1 MQYLEPQRAEIE
13 FAPVDA
19 KVVIRSDDI
28 PTIIRS
34 RAGLLIDEESLP
46 EILLAAAASGSRVS
60 TFPYMEGDPPQFST
74 EDAEALGIKRL
85 ISYHDGEV
93 CCTTFYTPGGDEKN
107 QNRIHNIHLMADT
120 VNGAIVLP
128 GETFSLN
135 AYVGQRTIEKGYL
148 PAGAIIGPI
157 VECCDDPANIGGGV
171 SQFTTTLYN
180 AVFWSG
186 LEDVDHTPHTLY
198 ISRYPEGIEATL
210 GWPSPDLVFRNNTDA
225 AVYIKTEHTDDS
237 ITVKLFGDNGGLV
250 VEAERSERSNFTAP
264 EDYFDPDDSVPP
276 GEQEV
281 TDDGS
286 PGWTMTVYRIIHYP
300 DGTETTESWI
310 WRYHPWPKRIS
321 VHPCELPEDHDDY
334 DPNVVCP
341 SEVPD
346 LSGVRL
352 ERATQ
357 LLAARDLLIA
367 VGESWTVTDPSAVDR
382 VQAQSPSAGTW
393 LDPGE
398 VVTVR
403 LGILADS
410 GGDG

>member
-1 MQYLEPQRAEIE
+1 
-13 FAPVDA
+13 
-19 KVVIRSDDI
+19 
-28 PTIIRS
+28 
-34 RAGLLIDEESLP
+34 
-46 EILLAAAASGSRVS
+46 
-60 TFPYMEGDPPQFST
+60 
-74 EDAEALGIKRL
+74 
-85 ISYHDGEV
+85 
-93 CCTTFYTPGGDEKN
+93 
-107 QNRIHNIHLMADT
+107 
-120 VNGAIVLP
+120 
-128 GETFSLN
+128 
-135 AYVGQRTIEKGYL
+135 
-148 PAGAIIGPI
+148 
-157 VECCDDPANIGGGV
+157 
-171 SQFTTTLYN
+171 
-180 AVFWSG
+180 
-186 LEDVDHTPHTLY
+186 
-198 ISRYPEGIEATL
+198 
-210 GWPSPDLVFRNNTDA
+210 
-225 AVYIKTEHTDDS
+225 
-237 ITVKLFGDNGGLV
+237 
-250 VEAERSERSNFTAP
+250 
-264 EDYFDPDDSVPP
+264 
-276 GEQEV
+276 
-281 TDDGS
+281 
-286 PGWTMTVYRIIHYP
+286 MTVYRIIHYP